1 MKLTL
6 AGSALLPA
14 LLFCPA
20 VLAQS
25 GAPAAGQPV
34 VFAPVT
40 PIALL
45 SASGR
50 FSSINP
56 PNRRNCPYKS
66 LSGRVVSSR
75 LIIVKKM
82 SCGRPGHDN
91 VLVNVQLRNP
101 ADAVQMVPG
110 RYVTITARFISAQ
123 EDRDP
128 LFFAEF
134 LIAENA
140 AVTGDRGDRSTSAA
154 FTSYMMCQAPELDA
168 LAGKLGKDLCVQST
182 VVANLT
188 ATGPALATAARAP
201 VNASPADTM
210 PGDPN
215 AISCRLDP
223 GVSDRHLPAISCA
236 RNNYWAWYTDKW
248 NNPWS
253 STTAPP

>member
-1 MKLTL
+1 MCEVSMKLTL

-140 AVTGDRGDRSTSAA
+140 VVTGDRGDRSTPAA

-168 LAGKLGKDLCVQST
+168 LAGKLGKDL
-182 VVANLT
+182 
-188 ATGPALATAARAP
+188 
-201 VNASPADTM
+201 
-210 PGDPN
+210 
-215 AISCRLDP
+215 
-223 GVSDRHLPAISCA
+223 
-236 RNNYWAWYTDKW
+236 
-248 NNPWS
+248 
-253 STTAPP
+253 